1 MTHQPFRVDR
11 MSPRKN
17 LDHLEHGLADALG
30 VMGEWWTPLVIWNI
44 DQGSHRFEQLQAS
57 LGIARNILTNRLK
70 TLVEYKIVEKREYSS
85 KPRRYEY
92 HLTARGEALIPILAE
107 LEKWGSK
114 MVKK

>member
-30 VMGEWWTPLVIWNI
+30 VMGEWWTPLVVWNI
-44 DQGSHRFEQLQAS
+44 DLGSHRFEQLQAS

-107 LEKWGSK
+107 LEKWGVK

>member
-1 MTHQPFRVDR
+1 MTQEPFRVLR

-17 LDHLEHGLADALG
+17 LDHLGHGLADALG

-44 DQGSHRFEQLQAS
+44 DLGSHRFEQLQSS

-92 HLTARGEALIPILAE
+92 HLTSRGEALIPILAE
-107 LEKWGSK
+107 LEKWGVK